1 MEIVHTDVCG
11 PMKTTSH
18 GGARYFLTFIDDFS
32 RKTHVYLLKAKG
44 ETFEKFKQYKA
55 LVENEIGHKIKVL
68 RSDNGREFVSK
79 KFDAFLAECGIQR
92 QTSAPYSPQQNSV
105 AKRANR
111 TIMECARS
119 MILAQGLEL
128 EFWGEAVNTAVYIK
142 NRCPT
147 KAIDSNTPQE
157 AWSGRKPNVSH
168 LRVFGCKAF
177 AHVPYEK
184 RNKLESKSMPCV
196 FLGYYEGTKAYR
208 LMCVKTKRI
217 IKSRDVVFIEGSKEI
232 GGVPQL
238 EKEENVV
245 VHEEVEGE
253 EPLTF
258 SQDTPL
264 NETRM
269 EGVQNES
276 TPSSSSEEEFV
287 VSNDNPSCEPSKA
300 TKGMASGLVDCY
312 LLKILM

>member
-44 ETFEKFKQYKA
+44 EAFEKFKQYKA

-177 AHVPYEK
+177 AHVPDEK

-196 FLGYYEGTKAYR
+196 FLGYYEGTKAYC

-300 TKGMASGLVDCY
+300 TKGMASRLVDCY